1 MKILCVE
8 NDKYGS
14 RPAAIYVLKTD
25 HLSLDE
31 LCRMMISLSFRSR
44 LNPELVYYVT
54 CMDERKIKYTDEQIV
69 SLFKKIGDDNEIF
82 ERI

>member
-31 LCRMMISLSFRSR
+31 LCRMIISLSFRSR
-44 LNPELVYYVT
+44 LNPELAYYAT
-54 CMDERKIKYTDEQIV
+54 RIDEKKYTDEQIV
-69 SLFKKIGDDNEIF
+69 SLFKKIGNDNQIF
-82 ERI
+82 EWI